1 MLNTKL
7 IQKARWFFVSGILR
21 WFGCIGKSCRD
32 ELNHLPSLWVVSDT
46 KWWAEERSNFQVQ
59 RSQIYSLVRF
69 HLRAICPKLAEG
81 QRLELW
87 RPFLV
92 GGFQDHCHT
101 NLTNLPYFGAPV
113 RIWTAISWLQV
124 SRNTIIR
131 QERLCGRLGRNRT
144 CITSLIWWLL
154 YGGISST
161 LRPIL
166 ATSP

>member
-1 MLNTKL
+1 M
-7 IQKARWFFVSGILR
+7 RYWR
-21 WFGCIGKSCRD
+21 
-32 ELNHLPSLWVVSDT
+32 VV
-46 KWWAEERSNFQVQ
+46 WWAEERSNFQVH
-59 RSQIYSLVRF
+59 RSQIYSLVRRRWHPPVWSHQGCPVHHSNPKVRF

-87 RPFLV
+87 WPFLV
-92 GGFQDHCHT
+92 GGFQDRCHA

-131 QERLCGRLGRNRT
+131 QERLYGRLGRNRT

-154 YGGISST
+154 YGGISSA

-166 ATSP
+166 ATSPWFGG